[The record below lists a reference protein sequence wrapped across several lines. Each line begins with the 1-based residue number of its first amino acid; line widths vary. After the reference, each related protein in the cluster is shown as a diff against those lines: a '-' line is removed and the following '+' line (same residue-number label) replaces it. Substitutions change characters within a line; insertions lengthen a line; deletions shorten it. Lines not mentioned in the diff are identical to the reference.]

1 MKWAT
6 TLTRLSASLIFGIF
20 LKSLKESEKFHF
32 PLSLDVYVCGI
43 GKFFDV
49 STAKCFQDSDIDFCL
64 SDV

>member
-6 TLTRLSASLIFGIF
+6 TLTRLSASLKFEIF

-32 PLSLDVYVCGI
+32 PLSLEVRGI